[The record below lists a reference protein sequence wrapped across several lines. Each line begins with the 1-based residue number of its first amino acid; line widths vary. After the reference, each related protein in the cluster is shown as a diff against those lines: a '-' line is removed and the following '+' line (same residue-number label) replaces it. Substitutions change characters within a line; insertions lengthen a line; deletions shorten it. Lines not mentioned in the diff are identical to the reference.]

1 MYNIFVLAIV
11 NLRLPDHM
19 NTPQNLEITSA
30 SSQYDEIISGNKESD
45 CQQRDCSRTLVEIP
59 TSSSE
64 DGETIPDEK
73 NYEIKTLQCKFLL
86 PEIDPKPGDHESGI
100 QSLETADEK
109 IVDEDAVYNQLS
121 KLHPDEDCQSNPEA
135 LHTIYNKCN
144 SPLWI
149 VLLGTL
155 FYFFSAGVDG
165 FFQSQTYSFAL
176 CGPLKLE
183 PNLAGNINF
192 AFFGSYCIGRMI
204 SIPISKKLHPSVIIV
219 CALILCSLSSTFL
232 ALFGGSNMKALLVGN
247 AVMGFSI
254 SFQFP
259 SGLTWLA
266 SEIPGGMKSIYTSLM
281 FTGAN
286 VGWIVLPPLA
296 SALFYAISPRATFI
310 TALICNIL
318 HMLIFYVMH
327 KSSKYLQK
335 VSKL

>member
-1 MYNIFVLAIV
+1 MT
-11 NLRLPDHM
+11 M
-19 NTPQNLEITSA
+19 TQKLEIASA
-30 SSQYDEIISGNKESD
+30 SSQYDEVTSGNKLPD
-45 CQQRDCSRTLVEIP
+45 CHKREHSCTGAEIP

-64 DGETIPDEK
+64 DRDIISAEK
-73 NYEIKTLQCKFLL
+73 NYEIKTLLIPVTVQNPKD
-86 PEIDPKPGDHESGI
+86 PESDMSKENI
-100 QSLETADEK
+100 AN
-109 IVDEDAVYNQLS
+109 EDLVYNQLS
-121 KLHPDEDCQSNPEA
+121 KLNPDDDYQSNQEDS
-135 LHTIYNKCN
+135 HTSHSRFS
-144 SPLWI
+144 SPYWI

-192 AFFGSYCIGRMI
+192 AFFGSYCIARLI

-232 ALFGGSNMKALLVGN
+232 AIFGGSNMEALLVGN

-254 SFQFP
+254 SFLFP

-318 HMLIFYVMH
+318 HMLTFYVMH
-327 KSSKYLQK
+327 KSSKHLHS

>member
-1 MYNIFVLAIV
+1 MT
-11 NLRLPDHM
+11 M
-19 NTPQNLEITSA
+19 TQKLEIASA
-30 SSQYDEIISGNKESD
+30 SSQYDEVTSGNKLPD
-45 CQQRDCSRTLVEIP
+45 CHKIEHSCTGAEIP

-64 DGETIPDEK
+64 DRDIISVEK
-73 NYEIKTLQCKFLL
+73 NYEIKTLLIPVTVQNPKD
-86 PEIDPKPGDHESGI
+86 PESDMSKENI
-100 QSLETADEK
+100 AN
-109 IVDEDAVYNQLS
+109 EDLVYNQLS
-121 KLHPDEDCQSNPEA
+121 KLNPDDDYQSNQEDS
-135 LHTIYNKCN
+135 HTSHSRFS
-144 SPLWI
+144 SPYWI

-192 AFFGSYCIGRMI
+192 AFFGSYCIARLI

-232 ALFGGSNMKALLVGN
+232 AIFGGSNMEALLVGN

-254 SFQFP
+254 SFLFP

-318 HMLIFYVMH
+318 HMLTFYVMH
-327 KSSKYLQK
+327 KSSKHL
-335 VSKL
+335 

>member
-1 MYNIFVLAIV
+1 MT
-11 NLRLPDHM
+11 M
-19 NTPQNLEITSA
+19 TQKLEIASA
-30 SSQYDEIISGNKESD
+30 SSQYDEVISGNKLPD
-45 CQQRDCSRTLVEIP
+45 CPPREHSCTVVEIP

-64 DGETIPDEK
+64 DRDIISAEK
-73 NYEIKTLQCKFLL
+73 NYEIKTLLIPVTVQNPKD
-86 PEIDPKPGDHESGI
+86 PESDMSKENI
-100 QSLETADEK
+100 AN
-109 IVDEDAVYNQLS
+109 EDLVYNQLS
-121 KLHPDEDCQSNPEA
+121 KLNPDDDYQSNQEDS
-135 LHTIYNKCN
+135 HTSHSRFS
-144 SPLWI
+144 SPYWI

-176 CGPLKLE
+176 CGPLRLE

-192 AFFGSYCIGRMI
+192 AFFGSYCIARLI

-232 ALFGGSNMKALLVGN
+232 AIFGGSNMEALLVGN

-254 SFQFP
+254 SFLFP

-318 HMLIFYVMH
+318 HMMTFYIMH
-327 KSSKYLQK
+327 KSSKHFQS